1 MTVALRIRGVTKIQ
15 IIGGTRGD
23 GAAKVG
29 RVAVKGGSRDA
40 HLGVTAKVDGPAAVV
55 NAGRSVAS
63 ELAVGHLKAKIDG
76 HRTTKV
82 TLIFRERASHNLD
95 GVGHVENGRNGAAR
109 RARRIACEFGIV
121 DLKLTVAVEKGTAVL
136 GRSILREKRV
146 PDDHGRAI
154 LIEDRAAAVR
164 RVFFKA
170 AVLNENRA
178 VVTDIDGTPLAGS
191 VCGLVLHKDV
201 ILRG

>member
-1 MTVALRIRGVTKIQ
+1 MTVAFGIRGVPEIQ
-15 IIGGTRGD
+15 TVGGTRGD
-23 GAAKVG
+23 GTTEIS
-29 RVAVKGGSRDA
+29 RVAVEGGSGNAD
-40 HLGVTAKVDGPAAVV
+40 LGVTAKSDGTAAVV

-95 GVGHVENGRNGAAR
+95 GVGHVEDGRNGAAR

-146 PDDHGRAI
+146 PDDHGRPI
-154 LIEDRAAAVR
+154 LIEDRATAVR

-178 VVTDIDGTPLAGS
+178 VVADIDGTPLAGS